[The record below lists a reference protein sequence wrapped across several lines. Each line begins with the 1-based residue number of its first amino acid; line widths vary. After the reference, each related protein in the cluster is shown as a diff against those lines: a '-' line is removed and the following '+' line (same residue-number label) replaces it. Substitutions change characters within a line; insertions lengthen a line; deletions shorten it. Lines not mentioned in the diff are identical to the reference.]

1 MGVGEDGRTEDE
13 AGPGQLGDRP
23 EECPK
28 AQQEGIDGVADVPKV
43 ATTQCQGALPSCLL
57 EGPDVS
63 RATVGQGQFQH
74 QFPIRS
80 PQGPPGPPGLSPQ
93 QSAVFREQQHAAM
106 QLAQHPGNQ
115 QYRGPHHHPPPYY
128 PNNVNYP
135 ISSFAPCFP
144 PNYPGSGPQGFVGP
158 GQGLGQY
165 SLRARRRVRQRVDAG
180 EPRNSYSSIPGFS
193 FRQQSLESSGGGFH
207 KAGGY
212 GMRGR
217 GRGQVVGPGGA
228 SFPPHFPHLPPFP
241 SRYPRHPSL
250 LQQQH
255 HHHQPHP
262 PFPVA
267 AAAAVHRA
275 LFLGAGASGGARSP
289 VAVVRPPPPGDHAK
303 TVRGCLLRDVPSGKE
318 DQHGLPPLHSTP
330 PSTPPTLVANSE
342 LTKVK
347 SSECLSDPPPPPH
360 SSAENNQQQPN
371 NPATEK
377 ESNRDCNKKNISE
390 NALLIREIISS
401 KLSDMM
407 EQGLGLVAQ
416 GPRDFSQHMPAINNN
431 EFVKENQHAALIQHM
446 LKMQA
451 LNMSKDSDSDRHTE
465 SPNHSEDEK
474 EEPIN
479 LEHNGRSSGSDGET
493 SPASP
498 SSDAGMSTSSAKDQK
513 ASRLEN
519 IVGSLGRSTSSP
531 LPLPQGANKRKLYQ
545 PVRETTELE
554 ETKEVVEEEE
564 EPEQK
569 RMKDGIENHIKSMQD
584 QFVRLQEKFHN
595 HNDENADPETSEL
608 HIDTSRII
616 EERKAQREEVTIE
629 RKINPKSFRELS
641 GHPLLN
647 GKADPLPLP
656 PTSLN
661 PNYMDLAK
669 RFLQEQQDKVTKEM
683 IMKDIVQSSLARNEI
698 ADKLAAISPE
708 LDGLADILHSE
719 LNTGL
724 TIIVESIVQR
734 FLSSKRQPLGKFSED
749 VFNHQDRHKTPSGRA
764 PQVRD
769 RSTPR
774 TVANPLSM
782 ANPISQPISSP
793 NVSNSLVMTSMASQG
808 PPRMIP
814 FPASLTA
821 DNKLAQMPSL
831 YPLPNN
837 NIGQLSEDERE
848 EESEQDD
855 ALNLVVTPKKHKRHK
870 VTDTRITPRTVSR
883 LLGDQPSMAELQ
895 KHFGP
900 ASPFMPPGFPL
911 PKLLEDMP
919 RPPFHHLPFPNIPT
933 SVGHPG
939 LPQQFPF
946 SPFGFPGPLGRPRD
960 FSPPQEQRPR
970 SASPPR
976 DHRPPPPLLHPA
988 ILAAQSPD
996 FAHMKQDRE
1005 LHDRPLSE
1013 TSSDDLTKFDSKFD
1027 RMDFGQSPFSM
1038 ASMSGKKTLC
1048 ILQFKAKCTT
1058 PSVSSITFLL
1068 LLLLFVFISR
1078 PAGHTAL
1085 LSLLLG
1091 CRFLFLGLV
1100 DRPSCVAPN
1109 RSQPAANSTKSA
1121 KAVASN
1127 QSSGPPESFPFFCHN
1142 PSNFYWPALIAK
1154 MKQHLAVC

>member
-1 MGVGEDGRTEDE
+1 
-13 AGPGQLGDRP
+13 
-23 EECPK
+23 
-28 AQQEGIDGVADVPKV
+28 
-43 ATTQCQGALPSCLL
+43 
-57 EGPDVS
+57 
-63 RATVGQGQFQH
+63 
-74 QFPIRS
+74 
-80 PQGPPGPPGLSPQ
+80 
-93 QSAVFREQQHAAM
+93 
-106 QLAQHPGNQ
+106 
-115 QYRGPHHHPPPYY
+115 
-128 PNNVNYP
+128 
-135 ISSFAPCFP
+135 
-144 PNYPGSGPQGFVGP
+144 
-158 GQGLGQY
+158 
-165 SLRARRRVRQRVDAG
+165 
-180 EPRNSYSSIPGFS
+180 
-193 FRQQSLESSGGGFH
+193 
-207 KAGGY
+207 
-212 GMRGR
+212 
-217 GRGQVVGPGGA
+217 
-228 SFPPHFPHLPPFP
+228 
-241 SRYPRHPSL
+241 
-250 LQQQH
+250 
-255 HHHQPHP
+255 
-262 PFPVA
+262 
-267 AAAAVHRA
+267 
-275 LFLGAGASGGARSP
+275 
-289 VAVVRPPPPGDHAK
+289 
-303 TVRGCLLRDVPSGKE
+303 
-318 DQHGLPPLHSTP
+318 
-330 PSTPPTLVANSE
+330 
-342 LTKVK
+342 
-347 SSECLSDPPPPPH
+347 
-360 SSAENNQQQPN
+360 
-371 NPATEK
+371 
-377 ESNRDCNKKNISE
+377 
-390 NALLIREIISS
+390 
-401 KLSDMM
+401 
-407 EQGLGLVAQ
+407 VAQ

-431 EFVKENQHAALIQHM
+431 EFVKENQHAALISHM

-465 SPNHSEDEK
+465 SPTHSEDEK

-531 LPLPQGANKRKLYQ
+531 LPAQGANKRKLYQ
-545 PVRETTELE
+545 PVRETTDLE
-554 ETKEVVEEEE
+554 ETKEVVKDEEE

-608 HIDTSRII
+608 HIDTSRI
-616 EERKAQREEVTIE
+616 EDNRKAQREEVTIE
-629 RKINPKSFRELS
+629 RRVNPKSFRELS

-647 GKADPLPLP
+647 GKADSLPLP

-683 IMKDIVQSSLARNEI
+683 IMKDIVQSTLARNEI

-734 FLSSKRQPLGKFSED
+734 FLSSKRLPLGKFSED
-749 VFNHQDRHKTPSGRA
+749 MFNHQERQKTPSGRA

-782 ANPISQPISSP
+782 ANPISQPATP
-793 NVSNSLVMTSMASQG
+793 NVSNSLVMTSISSQG

-814 FPASLTA
+814 FPASLA
-821 DNKLAQMPSL
+821 GDKVAQMPSL

-837 NIGQLSEDERE
+837 NGQLSEDERE

-900 ASPFMPPGFPL
+900 SSPFMPPGFPL

-919 RPPFHHLPFPNIPT
+919 RPPFHHLPFPSIPT
-933 SVGHPG
+933 SAGHPG

-960 FSPPQEQRPR
+960 FSPPEEPRPR

-996 FAHMKQDRE
+996 FANMKVDRE
-1005 LHDRPLSE
+1005 HDRPVSE

-1038 ASMSGKKTLC
+1038 ASMSAGYNLGGDSQNCTLTPMH
-1048 ILQFKAKCTT
+1048 LRKAKLMFFWVRY
-1058 PSVSSITFLL
+1058 PSSAIIKMYFPDIK
-1068 LLLLFVFISR
+1068 FNKNN
-1078 PAGHTAL
+1078 TAQ
-1085 LSLLLG
+1085 
-1091 CRFLFLGLV
+1091 LV
-1100 DRPSCVAPN
+1100 
-1109 RSQPAANSTKSA
+1109 KW
-1121 KAVASN
+1121 
-1127 QSSGPPESFPFFCHN
+1127 F
-1142 PSNFYWPALIAK
+1142 SNFREFYYIQMEKYARQALSEGIKNPDDLRIAVDSELYRVLNLHYNRNNHIEVPDHFLPVVEATLREFLNSIK
-1154 MKQHLAVC
+1154 HGKDAEPSWKKQIYKIIARFDEPIPEYFKTQEFLQQLE

>member
-1 MGVGEDGRTEDE
+1 
-13 AGPGQLGDRP
+13 
-23 EECPK
+23 
-28 AQQEGIDGVADVPKV
+28 
-43 ATTQCQGALPSCLL
+43 
-57 EGPDVS
+57 
-63 RATVGQGQFQH
+63 
-74 QFPIRS
+74 
-80 PQGPPGPPGLSPQ
+80 
-93 QSAVFREQQHAAM
+93 
-106 QLAQHPGNQ
+106 
-115 QYRGPHHHPPPYY
+115 
-128 PNNVNYP
+128 
-135 ISSFAPCFP
+135 
-144 PNYPGSGPQGFVGP
+144 
-158 GQGLGQY
+158 
-165 SLRARRRVRQRVDAG
+165 
-180 EPRNSYSSIPGFS
+180 
-193 FRQQSLESSGGGFH
+193 
-207 KAGGY
+207 
-212 GMRGR
+212 MRGR
-217 GRGQVVGPGGA
+217 GRGQVGPGGA
-228 SFPPHFPHLPPFP
+228 SFPPFPHLPPFP
-241 SRYPRHPSL
+241 RYPRHPSL
-250 LQQQH
+250 VQQH

-275 LFLGAGASGGARSP
+275 LFLGAAGGGARSP

-318 DQHGLPPLHSTP
+318 DHGLPPLHSTP
-330 PSTPPTLVANSE
+330 PSTPPTLVDSE
-342 LTKVK
+342 LIKVK
-347 SSECLSDPPPPPH
+347 SSECLSDPPPPH
-360 SSAENNQQQPN
+360 SSAENNQQPN

-377 ESNRDCNKKNISE
+377 NEESNRDCNKNISE

-401 KLSDMM
+401 KLTDMM

-431 EFVKENQHAALIQHM
+431 EFVKENQHAALISHM

-465 SPNHSEDEK
+465 SPTHSEDEK

-531 LPLPQGANKRKLYQ
+531 LPAQGANKRKLYQ

-608 HIDTSRII
+608 HIDTSRI

-629 RKINPKSFRELS
+629 RRVNPKSFRELS

-683 IMKDIVQSSLARNEI
+683 IMKDIVQSTLARNEI

-782 ANPISQPISSP
+782 ANPISQPTTP
-793 NVSNSLVMTSMASQG
+793 NVSNSLVMTSIASQG

-821 DNKLAQMPSL
+821 DKVAQMPSL

-837 NIGQLSEDERE
+837 NGQLSEDERE

-900 ASPFMPPGFPL
+900 TSPFMPPGFPL

-919 RPPFHHLPFPNIPT
+919 RPPFHHLPFPSIPT
-933 SVGHPG
+933 SAGHPG

-960 FSPPQEQRPR
+960 FSPPEEQRPR

-996 FAHMKQDRE
+996 FAHMKHQQDRE
-1005 LHDRPLSE
+1005 HDRPVSE

-1038 ASMSGKKTLC
+1038 ASMSGKKPLC
-1048 ILQFKAKCTT
+1048 ILPFKAKCTT
-1058 PSVSSITFLL
+1058 PSVTFPL

-1100 DRPSCVAPN
+1100 DRPSCAPN
-1109 RSQPAANSTKSA
+1109 RSQPAANSTKTA

-1127 QSSGPPESFPFFCHN
+1127 QSSGPPESFPFFATIRQT
-1142 PSNFYWPALIAK
+1142 FIGL
-1154 MKQHLAVC
+1154 L

>member
-23 EECPK
+23 EDCPK
-28 AQQEGIDGVADVPKV
+28 AQQEGIDGGSDVPKV

-93 QSAVFREQQHAAM
+93 QSALFREQQHAAM

-144 PNYPGSGPQGFVGP
+144 PNYPGSGPQGFGGP

-207 KAGGY
+207 KGGY

-217 GRGQVVGPGGA
+217 GRGQVGPGGA
-228 SFPPHFPHLPPFP
+228 SFPPFPHLPPFP
-241 SRYPRHPSL
+241 RYPRHPSL
-250 LQQQH
+250 VQQH

-275 LFLGAGASGGARSP
+275 LFLGAAGGGARSP

-318 DQHGLPPLHSTP
+318 DHGLPPLHSTP
-330 PSTPPTLVANSE
+330 PSTPPTLVDSE
-342 LTKVK
+342 LIKVK
-347 SSECLSDPPPPPH
+347 SSECLSDPPPPH
-360 SSAENNQQQPN
+360 SSAENNQQPN

-377 ESNRDCNKKNISE
+377 NEESNRDCNKNISE

-401 KLSDMM
+401 KLTDMM

-431 EFVKENQHAALIQHM
+431 EFVKENQHAALISHM

-465 SPNHSEDEK
+465 SPTHSEDEK

-531 LPLPQGANKRKLYQ
+531 LPAQGANKRKLYQ

-608 HIDTSRII
+608 HIDTSRI

-629 RKINPKSFRELS
+629 RRVNPKSFRELS

-683 IMKDIVQSSLARNEI
+683 IMKDIVQSTLARNEI

-782 ANPISQPISSP
+782 ANPISQPTTP
-793 NVSNSLVMTSMASQG
+793 NVSNSLVMTSIASQG

-821 DNKLAQMPSL
+821 DKVAQMPSL

-837 NIGQLSEDERE
+837 NGQLSEDERE

-900 ASPFMPPGFPL
+900 TSPFMPPGFPL

-919 RPPFHHLPFPNIPT
+919 RPPFHHLPFPSIPT
-933 SVGHPG
+933 SAGHPG

-960 FSPPQEQRPR
+960 FSPPEEQRPR

-996 FAHMKQDRE
+996 FAHMKHQQERE
-1005 LHDRPLSE
+1005 HDRPVSE

-1038 ASMSGKKTLC
+1038 ASMSGKKPLC
-1048 ILQFKAKCTT
+1048 ILPFKAKCTT
-1058 PSVSSITFLL
+1058 LSVTFPL

-1100 DRPSCVAPN
+1100 DRPSCAPN
-1109 RSQPAANSTKSA
+1109 RSQPAANSTKTA

-1127 QSSGPPESFPFFCHN
+1127 QSSGPPESFPFFLPQSVKLLLAC
-1142 PSNFYWPALIAK
+1142 SNCKDEAAFGRVLITPENW
-1154 MKQHLAVC
+1154 MQHQNW